1 MQYRYR
7 EILPARVMVLS
18 LLLPPRAYE
27 PPAPFGFGA
36 FIVTRS
42 LASEA
47 TFTTRSHGFG
57 AGYDPLRMRER
68 IADLLT
74 PDTRTLI
81 HVGASQRVSAPE
93 SIAKTSVRYLDF
105 VPRVG
110 LVTITRMI
118 IPRGGLLAAAGIG
131 NRVQLPASTETPIQR
146 LRYIGLEAEAAW
158 LWWLFAASSPARRR
172 NLLAAYSAWSAL
184 QRAQVR
190 SRTIE

>member
-1 MQYRYR
+1 MRYRYR

-18 LLLPPRAYE
+18 LLLPPRAYD

-36 FIVTRS
+36 FIVTRG

-47 TFTTRSHGFG
+47 TFTTGSHGYG
-57 AGYDPLRMRER
+57 AGYDPLSMRER
-68 IADLLT
+68 IGNLLT

-81 HVGASQRVSAPE
+81 HVGGSQSVNALE
-93 SIAKTSVRYLDF
+93 TIEKTSVRYLDF

-118 IPRGGLLAAAGIG
+118 IPRSGLMAAAGIG
-131 NRVQLPASTETPIQR
+131 NRVQLPAGTETPIQR
-146 LRYIGLEAEAAW
+146 LRYIGREAEAAW

-184 QRAQVR
+184 QRAQAR
-190 SRTIE
+190 SRTID